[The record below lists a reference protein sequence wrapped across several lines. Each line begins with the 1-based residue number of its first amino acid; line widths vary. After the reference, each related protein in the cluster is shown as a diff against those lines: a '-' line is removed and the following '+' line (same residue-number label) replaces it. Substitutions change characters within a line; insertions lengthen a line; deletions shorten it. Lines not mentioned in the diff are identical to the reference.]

1 MKLNE
6 LSEHPGA
13 SKSRRRVGRGIG
25 SGKGKTAGTGHNG
38 QKSRSGVSI
47 KGFEGGQ
54 MPFYRRLPKRGFNN
68 IFRKEYEILNVGRL
82 QKAVDDGQLDAKKT
96 VDEPALK
103 ASGLVRGRRDG
114 VRILANGGLTTAL
127 QIDVAGASKSAVAA
141 IEKAGGTITVRPV
154 KVRPPDS
161 KKANRSASKKSKQK
175 EEKAAKEP
183 KGGKEMAAKEP
194 KDEKEKAAK
203 EPKGATEQ
211 PAEPVEEKAGDGE
224 DSQGPTDG

>member
-114 VRILANGGLTTAL
+114 VRILANGELTTAL

-161 KKANRSASKKSKQK
+161 KKANRPSSKKSKQK
-175 EEKAAKEP
+175 EEKAAKEL
-183 KGGKEMAAKEP
+183 
-194 KDEKEKAAK
+194 KDEKAAK